1 MLEKHIASQ
10 HNIIFY
16 LLHHQCMN
24 QRGSGEFLS
33 VAKMQK
39 QSVKAADI
47 SNVRK
52 QNKQT
57 QIALSKVTFAPFPIK

>member
-1 MLEKHIASQ
+1 
-10 HNIIFY
+10 
-16 LLHHQCMN
+16 
-24 QRGSGEFLS
+24 
-33 VAKMQK
+33 MQK